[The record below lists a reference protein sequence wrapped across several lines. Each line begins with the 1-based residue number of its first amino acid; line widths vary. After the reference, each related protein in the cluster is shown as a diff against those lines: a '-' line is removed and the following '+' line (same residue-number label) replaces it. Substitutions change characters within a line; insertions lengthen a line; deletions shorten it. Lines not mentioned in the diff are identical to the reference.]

1 VTATPPDS
9 GSSTPRAVLTPYF
22 RRVLVRVLGVEL
34 MVLVLL
40 WILQARYTH

>member
-1 VTATPPDS
+1 MPPDS
-9 GSSTPRAVLTPYF
+9 GSAVPRAALTPYF

-34 MVLVLL
+34 VVLILL